1 MEFVIPTS
9 MGFENVIV
17 FVKLVEQVVVN
28 GLKGIEVV
36 FPNVVANQEINN
48 WKYLRGIKLVVVE
61 IQQEIYSFVL
71 KFTGFC

>member
-1 MEFVIPTS
+1 VIPTS

-48 WKYLRGIKLVVVE
+48 
-61 IQQEIYSFVL
+61 
-71 KFTGFC
+71 